1 MIAWVNKELQDVDL
15 GDRRLNRRLVKL
27 VETLCKNPASSVPQ
41 ACGSWAA
48 TKAAYRFW
56 ASENVKAEKIRSA
69 HQSSVIRR
77 LVEEEFILVAQDT
90 TELNYTSRATTTG
103 LGYLSNAKNQGLIM
117 HSSLAISQTGVPLGL
132 VHQEVWARDTEEKG
146 KAKKRA
152 SLATKDKE
160 SQRWLNSLKVCQT
173 AIPINVRVLNVGD
186 READIFDLF
195 AEPRRPGSDL
205 LIRAR
210 HNRRVEHEHQKMY
223 ETVRKTAI
231 SGQISVEIPRK
242 KEQPP
247 RQASLIIRFTTV
259 QIRPPKR
266 RSEQPIDL
274 QVILAEEETL
284 PPDQEPIRWWLLTTL
299 PVTSLEDAE
308 QCVQW
313 YRYRWLIERYHFVLK
328 SGCKVEELQLETA
341 ERLENA
347 LATYCIVAWH
357 LLWLTYEVRQN
368 PEAPCDLVLDE
379 HQWQA
384 LYCTAN
390 NTPHPPPSPPSLH
403 EAVLWIAKLGGFLAR
418 KSDGHPGVKTIWRG
432 WRRLEDL
439 TSMWSLTRPP

>member
-1 MIAWVNKELQDVDL
+1 MITWVRKELQDADL
-15 GDRRLNRRLVKL
+15 GDQRLNRRLVKL
-27 VETLCKNPASSVPQ
+27 VESFCSHPAASVPQ

-56 ASENVKAEKIRSA
+56 ASKNVKSEKIRAA
-69 HQSSVIRR
+69 HQSSVVKR
-77 LVEEEFILVAQDT
+77 LAEEEFIIVAQDT
-90 TELNYTSRATTTG
+90 TELNYTNRAATTG
-103 LGYLSNAKNQGLIM
+103 LGYLSNDKSQGLMM

-132 VHQEVWARDTEEKG
+132 IHQEAWARDTEEKG

-160 SQRWLNSLKVCQT
+160 SQRWLNSLKVCQEV
-173 AIPINVRVLNVGD
+173 IPVNVRVLNIGD

-195 AEPRRPGSDL
+195 TEPRRPGSDL

-210 HNRRVEHEHQKMY
+210 HNRRVEHLHQKMY
-223 ETVRKTAI
+223 ATVRKTAI
-231 SGQISVEIPRK
+231 SGQIIVVIPRK

-247 RQASLIIRFTTV
+247 RQATLTV
-259 QIRPPKR
+259 QFATVHIRPPKR
-266 RSEQPIDL
+266 RSGLSVPL
-274 QVILAEEETL
+274 QVILVEEETP
-284 PPDQEPIRWWLLTTL
+284 PPDLAPISWWLLTTL
-299 PVTSLEDAE
+299 PVTSLEAAE

-328 SGCKVEELQLETA
+328 SGCKVEDLQLETA

-357 LLWLTYEVRQN
+357 LLWLTYEARQN
-368 PEAPCDLVLDE
+368 ADAACDLILDE
-379 HQWQA
+379 CQWQA
-384 LYCTAN
+384 LYCAAN
-390 NTPHPPPSPPSLH
+390 KTPYPPPSPPSLQ
-403 EAVLWIAKLGGFLAR
+403 EAVFWIAKLGGFLAR
-418 KSDGHPGVKTIWRG
+418 KSDGYPGVKTIWRG

-439 TSMWSLTRPP
+439 SSMWSLTHPP

>member
-1 MIAWVNKELQDVDL
+1 MNTWVKKELQDADL
-15 GDRRLNRRLVKL
+15 GDQRLNKRFVKL
-27 VETLCKNPASSVPQ
+27 VESFCSNPAMSVLQ

-56 ASENVKAEKIRSA
+56 ASENVKSEKIRAA
-69 HQSSVIRR
+69 HQSSVIKR
-77 LVEEEFILVAQDT
+77 LTEEEFILVAQDT
-90 TELNYTSRATTTG
+90 TELNYTNCAATTG
-103 LGYLSNAKNQGLIM
+103 LGYLSNVKSQGLMM

-132 VHQEVWARDTEEKG
+132 IHQEVWARDTEEKG

-152 SLATKDKE
+152 RLATKDKE
-160 SQRWLNSLKVCQT
+160 SQRWLNSLQASQS
-173 AIPINVRVLNVGD
+173 AIPANIRVLNIAD

-210 HNRRVEHEHQKMY
+210 HNRRVEHEHQKLI

-231 SGQISVEIPRK
+231 SGQIVVEIPRK

-247 RQASLIIRFTTV
+247 HQATLTV
-259 QIRPPKR
+259 QFATVHIRPPKR
-266 RSEQPIDL
+266 RSGLSVPL
-274 QVILAEEETL
+274 QVILVEEETP
-284 PPDQEPIRWWLLTTL
+284 PPDQDPISWWLLTTL

-341 ERLENA
+341 ERLEKGVSE
-347 LATYCIVAWH
+347 TVCK
-357 LLWLTYEVRQN
+357 WLDKFIGSS
-368 PEAPCDLVLDE
+368 DL
-379 HQWQA
+379 Q
-384 LYCTAN
+384 
-390 NTPHPPPSPPSLH
+390 S
-403 EAVLWIAKLGGFLAR
+403 G
-418 KSDGHPGVKTIWRG
+418 
-432 WRRLEDL
+432 
-439 TSMWSLTRPP
+439 